1 MDADSVIGYALE
13 AGRANADFRDH
24 PLAGWVFTR
33 SATHMLTWA
42 INGSAPAALP
52 QPARHVPRRRGPA
65 PAAPS
70 LSFDERRRF
79 FDHLRRSAELA
90 DGAGE
95 EGALL
100 RRQAL
105 YLCSYD
111 SAPDTHAWLGAM
123 QSRRATRLTHSAWAP
138 AWSDARS
145 LATSLTRHGDVE
157 MLHAFI
163 ERGMSSDAGETA
175 NLNYWAHWLG
185 LDRLPRS
192 DDSFMAD
199 PAPRSWDPGALL
211 RRLADRLDPALGCVD
226 LNVHSVWALVAS
238 HPGLL
243 ATDHQG
249 DLRRRVAV
257 LLDTDRV
264 SRRARR
270 ELDSL
275 HYGLRLS
282 RP

>member
-1 MDADSVIGYALE
+1 M
-13 AGRANADFRDH
+13 
-24 PLAGWVFTR
+24 
-33 SATHMLTWA
+33 
-42 INGSAPAALP
+42 
-52 QPARHVPRRRGPA
+52 
-65 PAAPS
+65 
-70 LSFDERRRF
+70 
-79 FDHLRRSAELA
+79 
-90 DGAGE
+90 
-95 EGALL
+95 
-100 RRQAL
+100 
-105 YLCSYD
+105 
-111 SAPDTHAWLGAM
+111 
-123 QSRRATRLTHSAWAP
+123 
-138 AWSDARS
+138 
-145 LATSLTRHGDVE
+145 
-157 MLHAFI
+157 
-163 ERGMSSDAGETA
+163 A

-211 RRLADRLDPALGCVD
+211 RSLVDRLDPALGCVE

-243 ATDHQG
+243 ATDHRQ
-249 DLRRRVAV
+249 DLRRRVSV
-257 LLDTDRV
+257 LLDSDRV